1 MKFAARGAAQ
11 RRGNFFASGGFM
23 AAQST
28 SRSSRQRREQGVREM
43 LCGKNSGPSSCA
55 SRLSIE
61 TSRRAI
67 FFEGIFMGR
76 PGIGATIP
84 SPRKRKAA
92 RRYPPDGPSRWLNR
106 RRLFRQRPDAQAS
119 HRTRFPLPLRTGSQS
134 VSTHRRAVIRPRRQ
148 GGSVAP
154 ASSPVASQDW
164 PRNPPR

>member
-1 MKFAARGAAQ
+1 MKFAARGAAK
-11 RRGNFFASGGFM
+11 RRGNFFAAGGFM
-23 AAQST
+23 AAQSA
-28 SRSSRQRREQGVREM
+28 SRSSRQRRKQGVSDT
-43 LCGKNSGPSSCA
+43 LFGKKSDPSSHA

-76 PGIGATIP
+76 PGIGAQAP
-84 SPRKRKAA
+84 GGS
-92 RRYPPDGPSRWLNR
+92 SSWLNR

-119 HRTRFPLPLRTGSQS
+119 HRTRFPPPLRTGSQS